1 MSSSITNPKLNHTKN
16 FGKKKVVEKKRLSR
30 KKENAATPPP
40 LREKTEE
47 EEENDKNVGCKSLF
61 GEEKAAF

>member
-1 MSSSITNPKLNHTKN
+1 
-16 FGKKKVVEKKRLSR
+16 
-30 KKENAATPPP
+30 ENAATPPP
-40 LREKTEE
+40 LREKTE